1 MNHRI
6 LLDNRIKELEVK
18 VKELKEDIKE
28 EEESGMI
35 KLLNQEL
42 KINERVLK
50 EFKDYREESLKVDRY
65 ID

>member
-1 MNHRI
+1 MNQRI
-6 LLDNRIKELEVK
+6 LLENRIKEFGVK
-18 VKELKEDIKE
+18 VKELKEDIKV

>member
-1 MNHRI
+1 MNQRI
-6 LLDNRIKELEVK
+6 LLENRIKELGVK
-18 VKELKEDIKE
+18 VKELKEDIKV

>member
-6 LLDNRIKELEVK
+6 LLENRIKELGVK
-18 VKELKEDIKE
+18 VKELKEDIKVE
-28 EEESGMI
+28 KESGMI

>member
-6 LLDNRIKELEVK
+6 LLDNRIKELGVK
-18 VKELKEDIKE
+18 VKELKEDIKVE
-28 EEESGMI
+28 EDSGMI

>member
-6 LLDNRIKELEVK
+6 LLENRIKELGVK
-18 VKELKEDIKE
+18 VKELKEDIKV

>member
-6 LLDNRIKELEVK
+6 LLENRIKELEVK
-18 VKELKEDIKE
+18 VKELKEDIKV

>member
-1 MNHRI
+1 MNQRI
-6 LLDNRIKELEVK
+6 LLDNRIKELGVK
-18 VKELKEDIKE
+18 VKELKEDIKV

>member
-1 MNHRI
+1 MNQRI
-6 LLDNRIKELEVK
+6 LLDNKIKELGVK
-18 VKELKEDIKE
+18 VKELKEDIKV

>member
-6 LLDNRIKELEVK
+6 LLDNKIKELGVK
-18 VKELKEDIKE
+18 VKELKEDIKV

>member
-6 LLDNRIKELEVK
+6 LLDNRIKELGVK
-18 VKELKEDIKE
+18 VKELKEDIKV

>member
-6 LLDNRIKELEVK
+6 LLENRIKELGVK
-18 VKELKEDIKE
+18 VKELKEDIKVE
-28 EEESGMI
+28 EDSGMI

-42 KINERVLK
+42 NINERVLK
-50 EFKDYREESLKVDRY
+50 EFKDYREESLKVDRH